1 MVELGGRG
9 DALASAPH
17 RCQLLSCPHPLAA
30 ALLARRCCGQ
40 AESGST
46 LLDGGAPHG
55 RGREAGL
62 ARHLAA
68 LVPSYRAEL

>member
-1 MVELGGRG
+1 MAESGGHGR
-9 DALASAPH
+9 APASAPH
-17 RCQLLSCPHPLAA
+17 RCQLLPGADLLAP

-46 LLDGGAPHG
+46 LLGGGAPHG